1 MFQCSLCPTTCGRKT
16 DLKIHMQKLHSTDQP
31 LLCKKCGETFPDRY
45 TFKVHFKSHEGEKCF
60 KCTECDYSAISQRHV
75 DTHML
80 VHSGLKPFECEDCDL
95 AFRQKALLKRHRNL
109 YHNPHYIQQDMKD
122 KEPEC
127 KACEKSFANKNNIAG
142 RIQTPG
148 DALTIPPSDDSEN
161 DLGNIHT
168 CGGCPK
174 SLVDN
179 ITPLT
184 ADQLIE
190 NSLLADMKEGKLGA
204 SPKVVVVHPDGRV
217 EEVTAKLQS
226 LSQSKPMDDFLVS
239 LGVSGDSHFGNYKIV
254 LICSRFRNI
263 IFSLSWAFDY
273 LQMQIFIPYCC
284 L

>member
-60 KCTECDYSAISQRHV
+60 KCPECDYSAISQRHV

-80 VHSGLKPFECEDCDL
+80 VHSGLKPFECEECDL
-95 AFRQKALLKRHRNL
+95 AFRQKTLLKRHRNI
-109 YHNPHYIQQDMKD
+109 YHNPSYVPQDTKD
-122 KEPEC
+122 KGQEC
-127 KACEKSFANKNNIAG
+127 KACEKTFANKSGTQVQNNVESLTG
-142 RIQTPG
+142 RDVDT
-148 DALTIPPSDDSEN
+148 DEAELN
-161 DLGNIHT
+161 NIHT

-174 SLVDN
+174 SLVDS

-190 NSLLADMKEGKLGA
+190 NSLLADMKEGKLGT

-239 LGVSGDSHFGNYKIV
+239 LGVSGDSHFGNY
-254 LICSRFRNI
+254 N
-263 IFSLSWAFDY
+263 
-273 LQMQIFIPYCC
+273 QYCC
-284 L
+284 F